1 MKKIIPLDRLSLF
14 LFDKASNESKQKK
27 DFQIKTMSPPS
38 AADAAAAAAAKGKK
52 AKRPGD
58 EVAKQ
63 IAKTKKKLK
72 STEVSVDD
80 DDD

>member
-1 MKKIIPLDRLSLF
+1 
-14 LFDKASNESKQKK
+14 
-27 DFQIKTMSPPS
+27 MSPPS
-38 AADAAAAAAAKGKK
+38 ASDAAAAAAAKGKK

-72 STEVSVDD
+72 STEVSPDAD
-80 DDD
+80 